1 MMKKSILLL
10 MMLVGSF
17 LLFGCGNYG
26 EKDFLK
32 DFTKRVE
39 DAKGYHLS
47 GVLKIINN
55 EEAYIYDVDVAYKK
69 EEQYRVSLKNQ
80 TNNHE
85 QIILKNTDGVYVL
98 TPSLNKSFKFQ
109 SEWPYN
115 NSQSYLLQT
124 LLKDIKEDKN
134 RKFKEEKDGYVY
146 TTKVT
151 YSSNT
156 NLKSQKIM
164 FDKDLN
170 VKKVEVYDRDGNVQI
185 EMKFSQQ
192 DMKATYEDKYFTLKD
207 NMAAS
212 VEVEETNE
220 VSEIE
225 DIIYPMYIPT
235 NTHLTDEE
243 TVKKDDGERVI
254 LTFSGDKPFM
264 FVQETASVSEDMLT
278 IPVFGEPTIL
288 TDTVA
293 AVSDGSVSWSS
304 NGIDYY
310 VVSDVMSEQELLD
323 VARSVSVMP
332 LGK

>member
-1 MMKKSILLL
+1 MKKSILFLL
-10 MMLVGSF
+10 IIVGSF
-17 LLFGCGNYG
+17 LLLGCGSYD

-32 DFTKRVE
+32 DFTKHVE

-47 GVLKIINN
+47 GVLKITNN
-55 EEAYIYDVDVAYKK
+55 EDIYVYDVDVAYKK
-69 EEQYRVSLKNQ
+69 DEQYRVSLKNQ

-85 QIILKNTDGVYVL
+85 QIILKNTEGVYVL

-124 LLKDIKEDKN
+124 LLKDIEEDKD
-134 RKFKEEKDGYVY
+134 RKFKATKDEYVY
-146 TTKVT
+146 TTKVK

-156 NLKSQKIM
+156 NLKDQKII

-185 EMKFSQQ
+185 EMKFHQQ

-207 NMAAS
+207 NMAVS
-212 VEVEETNE
+212 LEIEETPE

-225 DIIYPMYIPT
+225 DIIYPMYIPA

-243 TVKKDDGERVI
+243 TVKKEDGERVI
-254 LTFSGDKPFM
+254 LTFSGEKPFM
-264 FVQETASVSEDMLT
+264 FVQETISVSKDMLT

-288 TDTVA
+288 ADTVA

-332 LGK
+332 IGK

>member
-1 MMKKSILLL
+1 MKKLVILAMGL
-10 MMLVGSF
+10 M
-17 LLFGCGNYG
+17 LFITGCGKESEEDLIAKF
-26 EKDFLK
+26 EKNVENSKSYTLK
-32 DFTKRVE
+32 GNME
-39 DAKGYHLS
+39 ILS
-47 GVLKIINN
+47 N
-55 EEAYIYDVDVAYKK
+55 EETFTYSIEANYLKGDYYK
-69 EEQYRVSLKNQ
+69 VTLVNQ

-85 QIILKNTDGVYVL
+85 QIILKNSDGVYVV
-98 TPSLNKSFKFQ
+98 TPTLNKSFKFQ

-134 RKFKEEKDGYVY
+134 RKFKKEKDGYVY